1 MNTSLSPLETL
12 EQRAR
17 AWRMLA
23 DAEAVR
29 VRTLEHLVKV
39 MERVQSSTQLR
50 AADRELLSVLCAN
63 AVLLSREAEDLC
75 EQHRLSAAAAT
86 SATPTAGQ
94 TTPPISTTP
103 LSSPRDVTVVVG
115 NEDGLSLYGDVVH
128 PLLFRTASG
137 SPSTPPLIWS
147 E

>member
-1 MNTSLSPLETL
+1 MSASSPPLETL

-50 AADRELLSVLCAN
+50 ASDRELLSVLCAN
-63 AVLLSREAEDLC
+63 AMLLSREAEELF
-75 EQHRLSAAAAT
+75 ERHKLSSAAAST
-86 SATPTAGQ
+86 EVPTAGEN
-94 TTPPISTTP
+94 TLTAGGNTPPISTTP
-103 LSSPRDVTVVVG
+103 SSSPRDVTLV
-115 NEDGLSLYGDVVH
+115 DRISLYGDLGH
-128 PLLFRTASG
+128 PLLFRAAS
-137 SPSTPPLIWS
+137 
-147 E
+147 